1 LIRSIAFSIG
11 LRYFLSGGRNN
22 RLVSF
27 ISLLA
32 LGGLALGV
40 GLLILVLSVMNGFD
54 KEMRDHVLSIVPHVE
69 ITHPNYQG
77 DWQAQ
82 AELLATVPDV
92 TEVSVFSQV
101 EGLVF
106 YADKTR
112 PVQLLGLDNSMAPG
126 GLMKLLQAGGNSI
139 PSEGE
144 LLLPHAI
151 ANNLDLDVGQMINVI
166 LPSNDNRLAKAVPL
180 KLVGLFE
187 TQTELDQILGIV
199 SLEQA
204 ASLSGNGSA
213 IAGFRVQVT
222 DLFDARLMGYRLLN
236 QLPIGFQV
244 KDWMKTYGNLYQAIQ
259 LSRNMVGLLVFLIIG
274 VAAFNVISM
283 LMMAVINKRK
293 DIAILQT
300 LGLSRKHIF
309 QLFIVQGGLIAVV
322 GIAGGLIIGIGS
334 CYLIEDIVS
343 LLQSLLGIEFLDTSI
358 YPINYLPV
366 DLRGSDIVSISLS
379 AFVLTL
385 LAALFPA
392 LKASKTVPAETLRY
406 EA

>member
-32 LGGLALGV
+32 LGGLSLGV

-54 KEMRDHVLSIVPHVE
+54 REMRDHVLSIVPHIE
-69 ITHPNYQG
+69 ITQPNYQG

-82 AELLATVPDV
+82 AALLATVPNV
-92 TEVSVFSQV
+92 TEVNVFNQV
-101 EGLVF
+101 EGLIF
-106 YADKTR
+106 SADKTR
-112 PVQLLGLDNSMAPG
+112 PVQLLGLDSALPPS
-126 GLMKLLQAGGNSI
+126 GLMRLLHADGHSVPNDR
-139 PSEGE
+139 E
-144 LLLPHAI
+144 LLLPTAI
-151 ANNLDLDVGQMINVI
+151 AVKLDLVVGQMVNVV
-166 LPSNDNRLAKAVPL
+166 LPSNENRLAKAVPL
-180 KLVGLFE
+180 KLVGLFD
-187 TQTELDQILGIV
+187 TQTELDQMLGIV

-204 ASLSGNGSA
+204 ARLSGSGAA
-213 IAGFRVQVT
+213 IRGFRVQIT

-236 QLPIGFQV
+236 QLPKGFQS

-283 LMMAVINKRK
+283 LMMAVLNKRK

-309 QLFIVQGGLIAVV
+309 QLFIVQGGLIAIV
-322 GIAGGLIIGIGS
+322 GILGGLIIGIGS
-334 CYLIEDIVS
+334 CYLIEDIAS
-343 LLQSLLGIEFLDTSI
+343 MLQSLMGIEFLDTSI

-366 DLRGSDIVSISLS
+366 DLRGSDILSVSLS

>member
-32 LGGLALGV
+32 LGGLSLGV

-54 KEMRDHVLSIVPHVE
+54 REMRDHVLSIVPHIE
-69 ITHPNYQG
+69 ITQPNYQG

-82 AELLATVPDV
+82 AALLATVPNV
-92 TEVSVFSQV
+92 TEVSVFNQV
-101 EGLVF
+101 EGLIF
-106 YADKTR
+106 SADKTR
-112 PVQLLGLDNSMAPG
+112 PVRLLGLDSALAPS
-126 GLMKLLQAGGNSI
+126 GLMRLLHADGHSVPNDR
-139 PSEGE
+139 E
-144 LLLPHAI
+144 LLLPSAI
-151 ANNLDLDVGQMINVI
+151 AVKLDLVVGQMVNVV
-166 LPSNDNRLAKAVPL
+166 LPSNENRLAKAVPL
-180 KLVGLFE
+180 KLVGLFD
-187 TQTELDQILGIV
+187 TQTELDQMLGIV

-204 ASLSGNGSA
+204 ARLSGSGAA
-213 IAGFRVQVT
+213 IRGFRVQIT

-236 QLPIGFQV
+236 QLPKGFQS

-283 LMMAVINKRK
+283 LMMAVLNKRK

-309 QLFIVQGGLIAVV
+309 QLFIVQGGLIAIV
-322 GIAGGLIIGIGS
+322 GILGGLIIGIGS
-334 CYLIEDIVS
+334 CYLIEDIAS
-343 LLQSLLGIEFLDTSI
+343 MLQSLMGIEFLDTSI

-366 DLRGSDIVSISLS
+366 DLRGSDILSVSLS

>member
-1 LIRSIAFSIG
+1 MIRTIAFSIG

-32 LGGLALGV
+32 LGGLSLGV

-54 KEMRDHVLSIVPHVE
+54 KEMRDHVLSIVPHIE
-69 ITHPNYQG
+69 ITHSNYQG
-77 DWQAQ
+77 DWEAQ
-82 AELLATVPDV
+82 AKLLSTVPQV
-92 TEVSVFSQV
+92 TEVSIFNQV

-106 YADKTR
+106 SAGKTR
-112 PVQLLGLDNSMAPG
+112 PIQLLGLDNRMAPR
-126 GLMKLLQAGGNSI
+126 GLMALLLAGGHSLPNDR
-139 PSEGE
+139 E
-144 LLLPHAI
+144 LLLPQAI
-151 ANNLDLDVGQMINVI
+151 ANNLDLNVGQMVNVI

-187 TQTELDQILGIV
+187 TQTELDQMLGIV

-204 ASLSGNGSA
+204 ASLSDNGSA

-222 DLFDARLMGYRLLN
+222 DLFDARIMGYRLLS
-236 QLPIGFQV
+236 QLPNGFQA

-309 QLFIVQGGLIAVV
+309 QLFIVQGGLIAIV
-322 GIAGGLIIGIGS
+322 GITGGLLIGVGG

-343 LLQSLLGIEFLDTSI
+343 MLQALLGIEFLDTSI

-366 DLRGSDIVSISLS
+366 DLRGSDILSVSLC

-385 LAALFPA
+385 LASLFPA
-392 LKASKTVPAETLRY
+392 LKASKTVPAVTLRY

>member
-1 LIRSIAFSIG
+1 MIRSIAFSIG

-22 RLVSF
+22 RFVSL

-32 LGGLALGV
+32 LGGLSLGV

-69 ITHPNYQG
+69 ITHSNYQG
-77 DWQAQ
+77 DWQIQ
-82 AELLATVPDV
+82 AKLLATVPQV
-92 TEVSVFSQV
+92 TEVSVFNQV
-101 EGLVF
+101 EGLIF
-106 YADKTR
+106 SADKTR
-112 PVQLLGLDNSMAPG
+112 PIQLLGLDRNLAPS
-126 GLMKLLQAGGNSI
+126 GLTRLLHAGVQSVPNH
-139 PSEGE
+139 GE
-144 LLLPHAI
+144 LLLPSAI
-151 ANNLDLDVGQMINVI
+151 ASNLDLDVGQMVNVI
-166 LPSNDNRLAKAVPL
+166 LPSNVNRLAKAVPL

-187 TQTELDQILGIV
+187 TQTEMDQMMGIV

-204 ASLSGNGSA
+204 ASLSGNGSV

-222 DLFDARLMGYRLLN
+222 DLFDARLMGYRLLS
-236 QLPIGFQV
+236 QLPNGFQA

-309 QLFIVQGGLIAVV
+309 QLFIVQGGLIAIV
-322 GIAGGLIIGIGS
+322 GIAGGLIIGVGS
-334 CYLIEDIVS
+334 CYLIEDIVYM
-343 LLQSLLGIEFLDTSI
+343 LQALLGIEFLDTSI

-366 DLRGSDIVSISLS
+366 DLRGSDILSISLS

-392 LKASKTVPAETLRY
+392 LRASKTLPAATLRY

>member
-1 LIRSIAFSIG
+1 MIRSIAFSIG

-22 RLVSF
+22 RFVSL

-32 LGGLALGV
+32 LGGLSLGV

-69 ITHPNYQG
+69 ITHSNYQG
-77 DWQAQ
+77 DWQIQ
-82 AELLATVPDV
+82 AKLLATVPQV
-92 TEVSVFSQV
+92 TEVSVFNQV
-101 EGLVF
+101 EGLIF
-106 YADKTR
+106 SADKTR
-112 PVQLLGLDNSMAPG
+112 PIQLLGLDRNLAPS
-126 GLMKLLQAGGNSI
+126 GLTRLLHAGVQSVPNH
-139 PSEGE
+139 GE
-144 LLLPHAI
+144 LLLPSAI
-151 ANNLDLDVGQMINVI
+151 ASNLDLDVGQMVNVI
-166 LPSNDNRLAKAVPL
+166 LPSNVNRLAKAVPL

-187 TQTELDQILGIV
+187 TQTEMDQMMGIV

-204 ASLSGNGSA
+204 ASLSGNGSV

-222 DLFDARLMGYRLLN
+222 DLFDARLMGYRLLS
-236 QLPIGFQV
+236 QLPNGFQA

-259 LSRNMVGLLVFLIIG
+259 LSRNMVGLLVFLIIV

-309 QLFIVQGGLIAVV
+309 QLFIVQGGLIAIV
-322 GIAGGLIIGIGS
+322 GIAGGLIIGVGS
-334 CYLIEDIVS
+334 CYLIEDIVYM
-343 LLQSLLGIEFLDTSI
+343 LQALLGIEFLDTSI

-366 DLRGSDIVSISLS
+366 DLRGSDILSISLS

-392 LKASKTVPAETLRY
+392 LRASKTVPAATLRY

>member
-1 LIRSIAFSIG
+1 MIKSIAFSIG
-11 LRYFLSGGRNN
+11 LRYFLSGGRKN

-32 LGGLALGV
+32 LGGLSLGV

-54 KEMRDHVLSIVPHVE
+54 KEMRDHILSIVPHIE
-69 ITHPNYQG
+69 ITQSNYQG

-82 AELLATVPDV
+82 ASLLATVPQV
-92 TEVSVFSQV
+92 AEVSVFNQV
-101 EGLVF
+101 EGLIF
-106 YADKTR
+106 FADKTR
-112 PVQLLGLDNSMAPG
+112 PVQLLGLDSTLAPR
-126 GLMKLLQAGGNSI
+126 GLMKLLHAAGQRI
-139 PSEGE
+139 PGDGE
-144 LLLPHAI
+144 LLLPNAI
-151 ANNLDLDVGQMINVI
+151 AKNLNLTVGQMVNII
-166 LPSNDNRLAKAVPL
+166 LPSNKNRLAKAVPL
-180 KLVGLFE
+180 KLVGLLD
-187 TQTELDQILGIV
+187 TQTELDQLLGIV

-204 ASLSGNGSA
+204 ANLSESGA
-213 IAGFRVQVT
+213 PIDGFRVQVT
-222 DLFDARLMGYRLLN
+222 DLFDSRIVGYRLLS
-236 QLPIGFQV
+236 QLPNGFQA
-244 KDWMKTYGNLYQAIQ
+244 KDWMLTYGNLYQAIQ

-309 QLFIVQGGLIAVV
+309 QLFLVQGGLIAIV
-322 GIAGGLIIGIGS
+322 GIAAGLLIGIVS

-343 LLQSLLGIEFLDTSI
+343 MLQGLMGVEFLDTSI

-366 DLRGSDIVSISLS
+366 DLRVGDILSVSLS
-379 AFVLTL
+379 AFILTL
-385 LAALFPA
+385 IAALFPA

>member
-22 RLVSF
+22 RFVSL

-32 LGGLALGV
+32 LGGLSLGV

-69 ITHPNYQG
+69 ITHSNYQG
-77 DWQAQ
+77 DWQVQ
-82 AELLATVPDV
+82 AKLLATVPQV
-92 TEVSVFSQV
+92 TEVSVFNQV
-101 EGLVF
+101 EGLIF
-106 YADKTR
+106 SADKTR
-112 PVQLLGLDNSMAPG
+112 PIQLLGLDRNLAPS
-126 GLMKLLQAGGNSI
+126 GLTRLLHAGVQSVPNH
-139 PSEGE
+139 GE
-144 LLLPHAI
+144 LLLPSAI
-151 ANNLDLDVGQMINVI
+151 ASNLDLDVGQMVNVI
-166 LPSNDNRLAKAVPL
+166 LPSNVNRLAKAVPL

-187 TQTELDQILGIV
+187 TQTELDQMMGIV

-204 ASLSGNGSA
+204 ASLSGNGSV

-222 DLFDARLMGYRLLN
+222 DLFDARLMGYRLLS
-236 QLPIGFQV
+236 QLPNGFQA

-309 QLFIVQGGLIAVV
+309 QLFIVQGGLIAIV
-322 GIAGGLIIGIGS
+322 GIAGGLIIGVGS

-343 LLQSLLGIEFLDTSI
+343 MLQALLGIEFLDTSI

-366 DLRGSDIVSISLS
+366 DLRGSDILSISLS

-392 LKASKTVPAETLRY
+392 LKASKTVPAQTLRY

>member
-1 LIRSIAFSIG
+1 LIRSIALSIG

-32 LGGLALGV
+32 LGGLSLGV

-54 KEMRDHVLSIVPHVE
+54 REMRDHVLSIVPHIE
-69 ITHPNYQG
+69 ITQPNYQG

-82 AELLATVPDV
+82 AALLATVPNV
-92 TEVSVFSQV
+92 TEVSVFNQV
-101 EGLVF
+101 EGLIF
-106 YADKTR
+106 SADKTR
-112 PVQLLGLDNSMAPG
+112 PVQLLGLDSVLAPS
-126 GLMKLLQAGGNSI
+126 GLMRLLHADGHSVPI
-139 PSEGE
+139 DRE
-144 LLLPHAI
+144 LLLPSAI
-151 ANNLDLDVGQMINVI
+151 AVKLDLVVGQMVNVV
-166 LPSNDNRLAKAVPL
+166 LPSNENRLAKAVPL
-180 KLVGLFE
+180 KLVGLFD
-187 TQTELDQILGIV
+187 TQTELDQMLGIV

-204 ASLSGNGSA
+204 ARLSGSGAA
-213 IAGFRVQVT
+213 IRGFRVQIT

-236 QLPIGFQV
+236 QLPKGFQS

-283 LMMAVINKRK
+283 LMMAVLNKRK

-300 LGLSRKHIF
+300 LGLSRTHIF
-309 QLFIVQGGLIAVV
+309 QLFIVQGGLIAIV
-322 GIAGGLIIGIGS
+322 GILGGLIIGIGS
-334 CYLIEDIVS
+334 CYLIEDIAS
-343 LLQSLLGIEFLDTSI
+343 MLQSLMGIEFLDTSI

-366 DLRGSDIVSISLS
+366 DLRGSDILSVSLS

>member
-1 LIRSIAFSIG
+1 MIRSIAFSIG

-32 LGGLALGV
+32 LGGLSLGV

-54 KEMRDHVLSIVPHVE
+54 REMRDHVLSIVPHIE
-69 ITHPNYQG
+69 ITQPNYQG

-82 AELLATVPDV
+82 AALLATVPNV
-92 TEVSVFSQV
+92 TEVSVFNQV
-101 EGLVF
+101 EGLIF
-106 YADKTR
+106 SADKTR
-112 PVQLLGLDNSMAPG
+112 PIQLLGLDSNLAPS
-126 GLMKLLQAGGNSI
+126 GLMGLLHAGGHSVPNR
-139 PSEGE
+139 GE
-144 LLLPHAI
+144 LLLPSAI
-151 ANNLDLDVGQMINVI
+151 AIKLDLTVGQMVNVI
-166 LPSNDNRLAKAVPL
+166 FPSNENRLAKAVPL
-180 KLVGLFE
+180 KLAGLFD
-187 TQTELDQILGIV
+187 THTELDQMLGIV

-204 ASLSGNGSA
+204 ARLSGSGAA
-213 IAGFRVQVT
+213 IRGFRVQIT
-222 DLFDARLMGYRLLN
+222 DLFDARFMGYRLLN
-236 QLPIGFQV
+236 QLPKGFQS

-309 QLFIVQGGLIAVV
+309 QLFIVQGGLIAIV
-322 GIAGGLIIGIGS
+322 GILGGLVIGIGS
-334 CYLIEDIVS
+334 CYLIEDIVAV
-343 LLQSLLGIEFLDTSI
+343 LQGLMGIEFLDTSI

-366 DLRGSDIVSISLS
+366 DLRGSDVLSISLS

-392 LKASKTVPAETLRY
+392 LKASKTVPAATLRY

>member
-1 LIRSIAFSIG
+1 MIRSIAFSIG

-32 LGGLALGV
+32 LGGLSLGV

-54 KEMRDHVLSIVPHVE
+54 REMRDHVLSIVPHIE
-69 ITHPNYQG
+69 ITQPNYQG

-82 AELLATVPDV
+82 AALLATVPNV

-101 EGLVF
+101 EGLIF
-106 YADKTR
+106 SADKTR
-112 PVQLLGLDNSMAPG
+112 PVRLLGLDSALAPS
-126 GLMKLLQAGGNSI
+126 GLMRLLHADGHSVPNDR
-139 PSEGE
+139 E
-144 LLLPHAI
+144 LLLPSAI
-151 ANNLDLDVGQMINVI
+151 AVKLDLVVGQMVNVV
-166 LPSNDNRLAKAVPL
+166 LPSNENRLAKAVPL
-180 KLVGLFE
+180 KLVGLFD
-187 TQTELDQILGIV
+187 TQTELDQMLGIV
-199 SLEQA
+199 ALEQA
-204 ASLSGNGSA
+204 ARLSGSGAA
-213 IAGFRVQVT
+213 IRGFRVQIT

-236 QLPIGFQV
+236 QLPKGFQS

-283 LMMAVINKRK
+283 LMMAVLNKRK

-309 QLFIVQGGLIAVV
+309 QLFIVQGGLIAIV
-322 GIAGGLIIGIGS
+322 GILGGLIIGIGS

-343 LLQSLLGIEFLDTSI
+343 MLQSFMGIEFLDTSI

-366 DLRGSDIVSISLS
+366 DLRGSDILSVSLS

>member
-92 TEVSVFSQV
+92 TEVSVLSQV

-343 LLQSLLGIEFLDTSI
+343 LLQTLLGIEFLDTSI

>member
-1 LIRSIAFSIG
+1 MIRSIAFSIG

-32 LGGLALGV
+32 LGGLSLGV

-54 KEMRDHVLSIVPHVE
+54 REMRDHVLSIVPHIE
-69 ITHPNYQG
+69 ITQPNYQG

-82 AELLATVPDV
+82 AALLATVPNV
-92 TEVSVFSQV
+92 TEVSVFSQA
-101 EGLVF
+101 EGLIF
-106 YADKTR
+106 SADKTR
-112 PVQLLGLDNSMAPG
+112 PVRLLGLDSALAPS
-126 GLMKLLQAGGNSI
+126 GLMRLLHADGHSVPNDR
-139 PSEGE
+139 E
-144 LLLPHAI
+144 LLLPSAI
-151 ANNLDLDVGQMINVI
+151 AVKLDLVVGQMVNVV
-166 LPSNDNRLAKAVPL
+166 LPSNKNRLAKAVPL
-180 KLVGLFE
+180 KLVGLFD
-187 TQTELDQILGIV
+187 TQTELDQMLGIV

-204 ASLSGNGSA
+204 ARLSGSGAA
-213 IAGFRVQVT
+213 IRGFRVQIT

-236 QLPIGFQV
+236 QLPKGFQS

-283 LMMAVINKRK
+283 LMMAVLNKRK

-309 QLFIVQGGLIAVV
+309 QLFIVQGGLIAIV
-322 GIAGGLIIGIGS
+322 GILGGLIIGIGS
-334 CYLIEDIVS
+334 CYLIEDIAS
-343 LLQSLLGIEFLDTSI
+343 MLQSLMGIEFLDTSI

-366 DLRGSDIVSISLS
+366 DLRGSDILSVSLS

>member
-1 LIRSIAFSIG
+1 MIRSIAFSIG

-22 RLVSF
+22 RFVSL

-32 LGGLALGV
+32 LGGLSLGV

-69 ITHPNYQG
+69 ITHSNYQG
-77 DWQAQ
+77 DWQVQ
-82 AELLATVPDV
+82 AKLLATVPQV
-92 TEVSVFSQV
+92 TEVSVFNQV
-101 EGLVF
+101 EGLIF
-106 YADKTR
+106 SADKTR
-112 PVQLLGLDNSMAPG
+112 PIQLLGLDRNLAPS
-126 GLMKLLQAGGNSI
+126 GLTRLLHAGVQSVPNH
-139 PSEGE
+139 GE
-144 LLLPHAI
+144 LLLPSAI
-151 ANNLDLDVGQMINVI
+151 ASNLDLDVGQMVNVI
-166 LPSNDNRLAKAVPL
+166 LPSNVNRLAKAVPL

-187 TQTELDQILGIV
+187 TQTELDQMMGIV

-204 ASLSGNGSA
+204 ASLSGNGSV
-213 IAGFRVQVT
+213 IAGFRVKVT
-222 DLFDARLMGYRLLN
+222 DLFDARLMGYRLLS
-236 QLPIGFQV
+236 QLPNGFQA

-309 QLFIVQGGLIAVV
+309 QLFIVQGGLIAIV
-322 GIAGGLIIGIGS
+322 GIAGGLIIGVGS
-334 CYLIEDIVS
+334 CYLIEDIVYM
-343 LLQSLLGIEFLDTSI
+343 LQALLGIEFLDTSI

-366 DLRGSDIVSISLS
+366 DLRGSDILSISLY

-392 LKASKTVPAETLRY
+392 LRASKTVPAATLRY

>member
-1 LIRSIAFSIG
+1 MIRSIAFSIG

-32 LGGLALGV
+32 LGGLSLGV

-54 KEMRDHVLSIVPHVE
+54 KEMRDHVLSIVPHIE
-69 ITHPNYQG
+69 ITQPNYSG
-77 DWQAQ
+77 DWRSQAG
-82 AELLATVPDV
+82 LLSTIPQVA
-92 TEVSVFSQV
+92 EVSVFNQV

-106 YADKTR
+106 SADKTR
-112 PVQLLGLDNSMAPG
+112 PVQLLGLDATLAPV
-126 GLMKLLQAGGNSI
+126 GLMRLLQANNQNLPGR
-139 PSEGE
+139 GE
-144 LLLPHAI
+144 LLLPKAI
-151 ANNLDLDVGQMINVI
+151 AKTLGLSIGDQVNIV
-166 LPSNDNRLAKAVPL
+166 LPTNKSRLAKAAPL
-180 KLVGLFE
+180 TLVGLFE
-187 TQTELDQILGIV
+187 TKTELDQMLGIV
-199 SLEQA
+199 SLDQGA
-204 ASLSGNGSA
+204 ILSGSEVE
-213 IAGFRVQVT
+213 IDGFRIQVT
-222 DLFDARLMGYRLLN
+222 DLFDARFTAYRLLS
-236 QLPIGFQV
+236 QLPNGFQS

-259 LSRNMVGLLVFLIIG
+259 LSRNMVGLLVFMIIG

-309 QLFIVQGGLIAVV
+309 QLFIIQGGLIAIV
-322 GIAGGLIIGIGS
+322 GITGGLIIGIGS
-334 CYLIEDIVS
+334 CYLVEDIVS
-343 LLQSLLGIEFLDTSI
+343 ILQTLLGIEFLDTSI

-366 DLRGSDIVSISLS
+366 DLRGGDILSICLS

-392 LKASKTVPAETLRY
+392 LKASKTVPAVTLRH

>member
-32 LGGLALGV
+32 LGGLSLGV

-69 ITHPNYQG
+69 ITHSNYQG

-82 AELLATVPDV
+82 AELLATVPQV
-92 TEVSVFSQV
+92 TEVSVFNQV

-106 YADKTR
+106 FADKIR
-112 PVQLLGLDNSMAPG
+112 PVQLLGLDSSMAPS
-126 GLMKLLQAGGNSI
+126 GLMKLLQADGYSI
-139 PSEGE
+139 PSERE

-151 ANNLDLDVGQMINVI
+151 ASNLDLDVGQMVNVI

-187 TQTELDQILGIV
+187 TQTELDQMLGIV

-204 ASLSGNGSA
+204 ASLSDNGSA

-222 DLFDARLMGYRLLN
+222 DLFDARIMGYRLLS
-236 QLPIGFQV
+236 QLPNGFQA

-309 QLFIVQGGLIAVV
+309 QLFIVQGGLIAIV
-322 GIAGGLIIGIGS
+322 GITGGLLIGVGG

-343 LLQSLLGIEFLDTSI
+343 MLQALLGIEFLDTSI

-366 DLRGSDIVSISLS
+366 DLRGSDILSVSLC

-385 LAALFPA
+385 LASLFPA
-392 LKASKTVPAETLRY
+392 LKASKTVPAQTLRY

>member
-32 LGGLALGV
+32 LGGLSLGV

-54 KEMRDHVLSIVPHVE
+54 REMRDHVLSIVPHIE
-69 ITHPNYQG
+69 ITQPNYQG

-82 AELLATVPDV
+82 AALLATVPNV

-101 EGLVF
+101 EGLIF
-106 YADKTR
+106 SADKTR
-112 PVQLLGLDNSMAPG
+112 PVRLLGLDSALAPS
-126 GLMKLLQAGGNSI
+126 GLMRLLHADGHSVPNDR
-139 PSEGE
+139 E
-144 LLLPHAI
+144 LLLPSAI
-151 ANNLDLDVGQMINVI
+151 AVKLDLVVGQMVNVV
-166 LPSNDNRLAKAVPL
+166 LPSNENRLAKAMPL
-180 KLVGLFE
+180 KLVGLFD
-187 TQTELDQILGIV
+187 TQTELDQMLGIV

-204 ASLSGNGSA
+204 ARLSGSGAA
-213 IAGFRVQVT
+213 IRGFRVQIT

-236 QLPIGFQV
+236 QLPKGFQS

-283 LMMAVINKRK
+283 LMMAVLNKRK

-309 QLFIVQGGLIAVV
+309 QLFIVQGGLIAIV
-322 GIAGGLIIGIGS
+322 GILGGLIIGIGS
-334 CYLIEDIVS
+334 CYLIEDIAS
-343 LLQSLLGIEFLDTSI
+343 MLQSLMGIEFLDTSI

-366 DLRGSDIVSISLS
+366 DLRGSDILSVSLS

>member
-22 RLVSF
+22 RFVSL

-32 LGGLALGV
+32 LGGLSLGV

-69 ITHPNYQG
+69 ITHSNYQG
-77 DWQAQ
+77 DWQIQ
-82 AELLATVPDV
+82 AKLLATVPQV
-92 TEVSVFSQV
+92 TEVSVFNQV
-101 EGLVF
+101 EGLIF
-106 YADKTR
+106 SADKTR
-112 PVQLLGLDNSMAPG
+112 PIQLLGLDRNLAPS
-126 GLMKLLQAGGNSI
+126 GLTRLLHAGVQSVPNH
-139 PSEGE
+139 GE
-144 LLLPHAI
+144 LLLPSAI
-151 ANNLDLDVGQMINVI
+151 ASNLDLDVGQMVNVI
-166 LPSNDNRLAKAVPL
+166 LPSNVNRLAKAVPL

-187 TQTELDQILGIV
+187 TQTELDQMMGIV

-204 ASLSGNGSA
+204 ASLSGNGSV

-222 DLFDARLMGYRLLN
+222 DLFDARLMGYRLLS
-236 QLPIGFQV
+236 QLPNGFQA

-309 QLFIVQGGLIAVV
+309 QLFIVQGGLIAIV
-322 GIAGGLIIGIGS
+322 GIAGGLIIGVGS
-334 CYLIEDIVS
+334 CYLIEDIVYM
-343 LLQSLLGIEFLDTSI
+343 LQALLGIEFLDTSI

-366 DLRGSDIVSISLS
+366 DLRGSDILSISLS

-392 LKASKTVPAETLRY
+392 LRASKTVPAATLRY

>member
-32 LGGLALGV
+32 LGGLSLGV

-54 KEMRDHVLSIVPHVE
+54 REMRDHVLSIVPHIE
-69 ITHPNYQG
+69 ITQPNYQG

-82 AELLATVPDV
+82 AALLATVPNV

-101 EGLVF
+101 EGLIF
-106 YADKTR
+106 SADKTR
-112 PVQLLGLDNSMAPG
+112 PVRLLGLDSALAPS
-126 GLMKLLQAGGNSI
+126 GLMRLLHADGHSVPNDR
-139 PSEGE
+139 E
-144 LLLPHAI
+144 LLLPSAI
-151 ANNLDLDVGQMINVI
+151 AVKLDLVVGQMVNVV
-166 LPSNDNRLAKAVPL
+166 LPSNENRLAKAVPL
-180 KLVGLFE
+180 KLVGLFD
-187 TQTELDQILGIV
+187 TQTELDQMLGIV

-204 ASLSGNGSA
+204 ARLSGSGAA
-213 IAGFRVQVT
+213 IRGFRVQIT

-236 QLPIGFQV
+236 QLPKGFQS

-283 LMMAVINKRK
+283 LMMAVLNKRK

-309 QLFIVQGGLIAVV
+309 QLFIVQGGLIAIV
-322 GIAGGLIIGIGS
+322 GILGGLIIGIGS
-334 CYLIEDIVS
+334 CYLIEDIAS
-343 LLQSLLGIEFLDTSI
+343 MLQSLMGIEFLDTSI

-366 DLRGSDIVSISLS
+366 DLRGSDILSVSLS

>member
-32 LGGLALGV
+32 LGGLSLGV

-54 KEMRDHVLSIVPHVE
+54 KEMRDHVLSIVPHIE
-69 ITHPNYQG
+69 ITHSNYQG

-82 AELLATVPDV
+82 AKLLATVPQV
-92 TEVSVFSQV
+92 TEVSVFNQV

-106 YADKTR
+106 SADKTR
-112 PVQLLGLDNSMAPG
+112 PVQLLGLDSSMAPS
-126 GLMKLLQAGGNSI
+126 GLMKLLQADGYSI
-139 PSEGE
+139 PSERE

-151 ANNLDLDVGQMINVI
+151 ASNLDLDVGQMVNVI

-187 TQTELDQILGIV
+187 TQTELDQMLGIV
-199 SLEQA
+199 ALEQA
-204 ASLSGNGSA
+204 ARLSGKGSA
-213 IAGFRVQVT
+213 VAGFRVQVT
-222 DLFDARLMGYRLLN
+222 DLFDAPLMGYRLLS
-236 QLPIGFQV
+236 QLPNGFQAR
-244 KDWMKTYGNLYQAIQ
+244 DWTKTYGNLYQAIQ

-309 QLFIVQGGLIAVV
+309 QLFIVQGGLIAIV
-322 GIAGGLIIGIGS
+322 GIAGGLIIGVGS

-343 LLQSLLGIEFLDTSI
+343 MLQALLGIEFLDTSI

-366 DLRGSDIVSISLS
+366 DLRGSDILSISLS

-392 LKASKTVPAETLRY
+392 LKASKTVPAQTLRY

>member
-1 LIRSIAFSIG
+1 MIRSVAFSIG

-32 LGGLALGV
+32 LGGLSLGV

-54 KEMRDHVLSIVPHVE
+54 KEMRDHVLSIVPHIE
-69 ITHPNYQG
+69 ITHTNYQD

-82 AELLATVPDV
+82 AKLLATVPQV
-92 TEVSVFSQV
+92 SEVSVFNQV
-101 EGLVF
+101 EGLIF
-106 YADKTR
+106 FADKTR
-112 PVQLLGLDNSMAPG
+112 PIQLLGLDSTLAPS
-126 GLMKLLQAGGNSI
+126 GLMKLLHAGGHSV
-139 PSEGE
+139 PSDRE

-151 ANNLDLDVGQMINVI
+151 ASNLDLTVGQMVNVI

-180 KLVGLFE
+180 KLVGLFD
-187 TQTELDQILGIV
+187 TQTELDQMLGIV

-204 ASLSGNGSA
+204 ANLSGSKAA

-222 DLFDARLMGYRLLN
+222 DLFDARMVGYRLLS
-236 QLPIGFQV
+236 QLPNGFQS

-309 QLFIVQGGLIAVV
+309 QLFIVQGSLIAIV
-322 GIAGGLIIGIGS
+322 GIAGGLIVGIGS

-343 LLQSLLGIEFLDTSI
+343 MLQSLIGVEFLDTSI

-366 DLRGSDIVSISLS
+366 DLRSSDILSVSLS

>member
-1 LIRSIAFSIG
+1 MIRSIAFSIG

-92 TEVSVFSQV
+92 TEVSVLSQV

-343 LLQSLLGIEFLDTSI
+343 LLQTLLGIEFLDTSI

>member
-1 LIRSIAFSIG
+1 MIKSIAFSIG
-11 LRYFLSGGRNN
+11 LRYFLSGGRKN

-32 LGGLALGV
+32 LGGLSLGV

-54 KEMRDHVLSIVPHVE
+54 KEMRDHILSIVPHIE
-69 ITHPNYQG
+69 ITQSNYQG

-82 AELLATVPDV
+82 ASLLATVPQV
-92 TEVSVFSQV
+92 AEVSVFNQV
-101 EGLVF
+101 EGLIF
-106 YADKTR
+106 FADKTR
-112 PVQLLGLDNSMAPG
+112 PVQLLGLDSTLAPR
-126 GLMKLLQAGGNSI
+126 GLMKLLHAAGQRTPGD
-139 PSEGE
+139 GE
-144 LLLPHAI
+144 LLLPNAI
-151 ANNLDLDVGQMINVI
+151 AKNLNLTVGQMVNII
-166 LPSNDNRLAKAVPL
+166 LPSNKNRLAKAVPL
-180 KLVGLFE
+180 KLVGLLD
-187 TQTELDQILGIV
+187 TQTELDQLLGIV

-204 ASLSGNGSA
+204 ANLSESGA
-213 IAGFRVQVT
+213 PIDGFRVQVT
-222 DLFDARLMGYRLLN
+222 DLFDSRIVGYRLLS
-236 QLPIGFQV
+236 QLPNGFQA
-244 KDWMKTYGNLYQAIQ
+244 KDWMLTYGNLYQAIQ

-309 QLFIVQGGLIAVV
+309 QLFLVQGGLIAIV
-322 GIAGGLIIGIGS
+322 GIATGLLIGIGS

-343 LLQSLLGIEFLDTSI
+343 MLQGLMGVEFLDTSI

-366 DLRGSDIVSISLS
+366 DLRVGDILSVSLS
-379 AFVLTL
+379 AFILTL
-385 LAALFPA
+385 IAALFPA

>member
-1 LIRSIAFSIG
+1 MIRSIAFSIG

-32 LGGLALGV
+32 LGGLSLGV

-54 KEMRDHVLSIVPHVE
+54 REMRDHVLSIVPHIE
-69 ITHPNYQG
+69 ITQPNYQG

-82 AELLATVPDV
+82 AALLATVPNV
-92 TEVSVFSQV
+92 TEVNVFNQV
-101 EGLVF
+101 EGLIF
-106 YADKTR
+106 SADKTR
-112 PVQLLGLDNSMAPG
+112 PVQLLGLDSALPPS
-126 GLMKLLQAGGNSI
+126 GLMRLLHADGHSVPNDR
-139 PSEGE
+139 E
-144 LLLPHAI
+144 LLLPTAI
-151 ANNLDLDVGQMINVI
+151 AVKLDLVVGQMVNVV
-166 LPSNDNRLAKAVPL
+166 LPSNENRLAKAVPL
-180 KLVGLFE
+180 KLVGLFD
-187 TQTELDQILGIV
+187 TQTELDQMLGIV

-204 ASLSGNGSA
+204 ARLSGSGAA
-213 IAGFRVQVT
+213 IRGFRVQIT

-236 QLPIGFQV
+236 QLPKGFQS

-283 LMMAVINKRK
+283 LMMAVLNKRK

-309 QLFIVQGGLIAVV
+309 QLFIVQGGLIAIV
-322 GIAGGLIIGIGS
+322 GILGGLIIGIGS
-334 CYLIEDIVS
+334 CYLIEDIAS
-343 LLQSLLGIEFLDTSI
+343 MLQSLMGIEFLDTSI

-366 DLRGSDIVSISLS
+366 DLRGSDILSVSLS

-406 EA
+406 EV

>member
-92 TEVSVFSQV
+92 TEVSVLSQV

-343 LLQSLLGIEFLDTSI
+343 LLQTLLGIEFLDTSI

-385 LAALFPA
+385 LAALSPA

>member
-343 LLQSLLGIEFLDTSI
+343 LLQTLLGIEFLDTSI

>member
-1 LIRSIAFSIG
+1 MAPRG
-11 LRYFLSGGRNN
+11 LMAL
-22 RLVSF
+22 
-27 ISLLA
+27 LLA
-32 LGGLALGV
+32 GGHSL
-40 GLLILVLSVMNGFD
+40 
-54 KEMRDHVLSIVPHVE
+54 
-69 ITHPNYQG
+69 PN
-77 DWQAQ
+77 D
-82 AELLATVPDV
+82 
-92 TEVSVFSQV
+92 
-101 EGLVF
+101 
-106 YADKTR
+106 R
-112 PVQLLGLDNSMAPG
+112 
-126 GLMKLLQAGGNSI
+126 
-139 PSEGE
+139 E
-144 LLLPHAI
+144 LLLPQAI
-151 ANNLDLDVGQMINVI
+151 ANNLDLNVGQMVNVI

-187 TQTELDQILGIV
+187 TQTELDQMLGIV

-204 ASLSGNGSA
+204 ASLSDNGSA

-222 DLFDARLMGYRLLN
+222 DLFDARIMGYRLLS
-236 QLPIGFQV
+236 QLPNGFQA

-300 LGLSRKHIF
+300 LGLSRTHIF
-309 QLFIVQGGLIAVV
+309 QLFIVQGGLIASV
-322 GIAGGLIIGIGS
+322 GILGGLIIGVGS

-343 LLQSLLGIEFLDTSI
+343 MLQSFMGIEFLDTSI

-366 DLRGSDIVSISLS
+366 DLRGSDILSVSLS

-385 LAALFPA
+385 LASLFPA
-392 LKASKTVPAETLRY
+392 LKASKTVPAVTLRY

>member
-22 RLVSF
+22 RFVSL

-32 LGGLALGV
+32 LGGLSLGV

-69 ITHPNYQG
+69 ITHSNYQG
-77 DWQAQ
+77 DWQVQ
-82 AELLATVPDV
+82 AKLLATVPQV
-92 TEVSVFSQV
+92 TEVSVFNQV
-101 EGLVF
+101 EGLIF
-106 YADKTR
+106 SADKTR
-112 PVQLLGLDNSMAPG
+112 PIQLLGLDRNLAPS
-126 GLMKLLQAGGNSI
+126 GLTRLLHAGVQSVPNH
-139 PSEGE
+139 GE
-144 LLLPHAI
+144 LLLPSAI
-151 ANNLDLDVGQMINVI
+151 ASNLDLDVGQMVNVI
-166 LPSNDNRLAKAVPL
+166 LPSNVNRLAKAVPL

-187 TQTELDQILGIV
+187 TQTELDQMMGIV

-204 ASLSGNGSA
+204 ASLSGNGSV

-222 DLFDARLMGYRLLN
+222 DLFDARLMGYRLLS
-236 QLPIGFQV
+236 QLPNGFQA

-309 QLFIVQGGLIAVV
+309 QLFIVQGGLIAIV
-322 GIAGGLIIGIGS
+322 GIAGGLIIGVGS
-334 CYLIEDIVS
+334 CYLIEDIVYM
-343 LLQSLLGIEFLDTSI
+343 LQALLGIEFLDTSI

-366 DLRGSDIVSISLS
+366 DLRGSDILSISLS

-392 LKASKTVPAETLRY
+392 LRASKTVPAATLRY

>member
-1 LIRSIAFSIG
+1 MIRSIAFSIG

-22 RLVSF
+22 RFVSL

-32 LGGLALGV
+32 LGGLSLGV

-69 ITHPNYQG
+69 ITHSNYQG
-77 DWQAQ
+77 DWQVQ
-82 AELLATVPDV
+82 AKLLATVPQV
-92 TEVSVFSQV
+92 TEVSVFNQV
-101 EGLVF
+101 EGLIF
-106 YADKTR
+106 SADKTR
-112 PVQLLGLDNSMAPG
+112 PIQLLGLDRNLAPS
-126 GLMKLLQAGGNSI
+126 GLTRLLHAGVQSVPNH
-139 PSEGE
+139 GE
-144 LLLPHAI
+144 LLLPSAI
-151 ANNLDLDVGQMINVI
+151 ASNLDLDVGQMVNVI
-166 LPSNDNRLAKAVPL
+166 LPSNVNRLAKAVPL

-187 TQTELDQILGIV
+187 TQTELDQMMGIV

-204 ASLSGNGSA
+204 ASLSGNGSV
-213 IAGFRVQVT
+213 IAGFRVKVT
-222 DLFDARLMGYRLLN
+222 DLFDARLMGYRLLS
-236 QLPIGFQV
+236 QLPNGFQA

-309 QLFIVQGGLIAVV
+309 QLFIVQGGLIAIV
-322 GIAGGLIIGIGS
+322 GIAGGLIIGVGS
-334 CYLIEDIVS
+334 CYLIEDIVYM
-343 LLQSLLGIEFLDTSI
+343 LQALLGIEFLDTSI

-366 DLRGSDIVSISLS
+366 DLRGSDILSISLS

-392 LKASKTVPAETLRY
+392 LRASKTVPAATLRY

>member
-1 LIRSIAFSIG
+1 MIRSIAFSIG

-22 RLVSF
+22 RFVSL

-32 LGGLALGV
+32 LGGLSLGV

-69 ITHPNYQG
+69 ITHSNYQG
-77 DWQAQ
+77 DWQVQ
-82 AELLATVPDV
+82 AKLLATVPQV
-92 TEVSVFSQV
+92 TEVSVFNQV
-101 EGLVF
+101 EGLIF
-106 YADKTR
+106 SADKTR
-112 PVQLLGLDNSMAPG
+112 PIQLLGLDRNLAPS
-126 GLMKLLQAGGNSI
+126 GLTRLLHAGAQSVPNH
-139 PSEGE
+139 GE
-144 LLLPHAI
+144 LLLPSAI
-151 ANNLDLDVGQMINVI
+151 ASNLDLDVGQMVNVI
-166 LPSNDNRLAKAVPL
+166 LPSNVNRLAKAVPL

-187 TQTELDQILGIV
+187 TQTELDQMMGIV

-204 ASLSGNGSA
+204 ASLSGNGSV

-222 DLFDARLMGYRLLN
+222 DLFDARLMGYRLLS
-236 QLPIGFQV
+236 QLPNGFQA

-309 QLFIVQGGLIAVV
+309 QLFIVQGGLIAIV
-322 GIAGGLIIGIGS
+322 GIAGGLIIGVGS
-334 CYLIEDIVS
+334 CYLIEDIVYM
-343 LLQSLLGIEFLDTSI
+343 LQALLGIEFLDTSI

-366 DLRGSDIVSISLS
+366 DLRGSDILSISLS

-392 LKASKTVPAETLRY
+392 LRASKTVPAATLRY

>member
-1 LIRSIAFSIG
+1 MIRSIAFSIG
-11 LRYFLSGGRNN
+11 VRYFLSGGRNN

-32 LGGLALGV
+32 LGGLSLGV

-54 KEMRDHVLSIVPHVE
+54 KEMRDHVLSIVPHIE
-69 ITHPNYQG
+69 ITHSNYQG
-77 DWQAQ
+77 DWRAQ
-82 AELLATVPDV
+82 AELLATVRQV
-92 TEVSVFSQV
+92 AEVSVFNQV
-101 EGLVF
+101 EGLIF
-106 YADKTR
+106 SADKTG
-112 PVQLLGLDNSMAPG
+112 PVQLLGLDNSMAPR
-126 GLMKLLQAGGNSI
+126 GLMKLLLAGGHSI
-139 PSEGE
+139 PKDRE
-144 LLLPHAI
+144 LLLPQAI
-151 ANNLDLDVGQMINVI
+151 ANNLDLNVGQMVNII

-180 KLVGLFE
+180 KLVGLFD
-187 TQTELDQILGIV
+187 TQTELDQMLGIV

-204 ASLSGNGSA
+204 ANLSGNGSA

-222 DLFDARLMGYRLLN
+222 DLFDAPIMGYRLLS
-236 QLPIGFQV
+236 QLPIGFQA

-259 LSRNMVGLLVFLIIG
+259 LSRNMVGLLVFMIIG

-300 LGLSRKHIF
+300 LGLSRKQIF
-309 QLFIVQGGLIAVV
+309 QLFIVQGGLIAIV
-322 GIAGGLIIGIGS
+322 GITGGVIIGIGS

-343 LLQSLLGIEFLDTSI
+343 MLQVLMGIEFLDTSI

-366 DLRGSDIVSISLS
+366 DLKGSDILSISLS
-379 AFVLTL
+379 AFGLTL

-392 LKASKTVPAETLRY
+392 LKASKTVPAVTLRY

>member
-1 LIRSIAFSIG
+1 LFKSIAFSIG

-32 LGGLALGV
+32 LGGLSLGV
-40 GLLILVLSVMNGFD
+40 GLLILVISVMNGFD
-54 KEMRDHVLSIVPHVE
+54 KEMRDHVLSIVPHIE
-69 ITHPNYQG
+69 ITHSGYQG

-82 AELLATVPDV
+82 GELLATVPKV
-92 TEVSVFSQV
+92 TEVSVFNQV
-101 EGLVF
+101 EGLMF
-106 YADKTR
+106 SANKTR
-112 PVQLLGLDNSMAPG
+112 PVQLLGLDKSMAPQ
-126 GLMKLLQAGGNSI
+126 GLMRLLLADGHSI
-139 PSEGE
+139 PNDRE
-144 LLLPHAI
+144 LLLSKAI
-151 ANNLDLDVGQMINVI
+151 AKNLGLDVGQMVNII
-166 LPSNDNRLAKAVPL
+166 LPSNDNRLAKGVPL
-180 KLVGLFE
+180 KLVGLFD
-187 TQTELDQILGIV
+187 TQTELDQMLGIV
-199 SLEQA
+199 SLKQA
-204 ASLSGNGSA
+204 ANLSGNGSA
-213 IAGFRVQVT
+213 IVGFRVQVA
-222 DLFDARLMGYRLLN
+222 DLFDAPLMGYRLLS
-236 QLPIGFQV
+236 QLPNGFQA
-244 KDWMKTYGNLYQAIQ
+244 KDWMRTYGNLYQAIQ
-259 LSRNMVGLLVFLIIG
+259 LSRNMVGFLVFMIIG

-309 QLFIVQGGLIAVV
+309 QLFLVQGGLIAIV
-322 GIAGGLIIGIGS
+322 GISGGLIIGIGS

-343 LLQSLLGIEFLDTSI
+343 ILQVLMGIEFLDTSI

-366 DLRGSDIVSISLS
+366 DLRGSDILSISLS

-392 LKASKTVPAETLRY
+392 LKASKTVPAVTLRY

>member
-92 TEVSVFSQV
+92 TEVSVLSQV

>member
-1 LIRSIAFSIG
+1 MIKSIAFSIG
-11 LRYFLSGGRNN
+11 LRYFLSGGRKN

-32 LGGLALGV
+32 LGGLSLGV

-54 KEMRDHVLSIVPHVE
+54 KEMRDHILSIVPHIE
-69 ITHPNYQG
+69 ITQSNYQG

-82 AELLATVPDV
+82 ASLLATVPQV
-92 TEVSVFSQV
+92 AEVSVFNQV
-101 EGLVF
+101 EGLIF
-106 YADKTR
+106 FADKTR
-112 PVQLLGLDNSMAPG
+112 PVQLLGLDSTLAPR
-126 GLMKLLQAGGNSI
+126 GLMKLLHAAGQRI
-139 PSEGE
+139 PGDGE
-144 LLLPHAI
+144 LLLPNAI
-151 ANNLDLDVGQMINVI
+151 AKNLNLAVGQMVNII
-166 LPSNDNRLAKAVPL
+166 LPSNKNRLAKAVPL
-180 KLVGLFE
+180 KLVGLLD
-187 TQTELDQILGIV
+187 TQTELDQLLGIV

-204 ASLSGNGSA
+204 ANLSESGA
-213 IAGFRVQVT
+213 PIDGFRVQVT
-222 DLFDARLMGYRLLN
+222 DLFDSRIVGYRLLS
-236 QLPIGFQV
+236 QLPNGFQA
-244 KDWMKTYGNLYQAIQ
+244 KDWMLTYGNLYQAIQ

-309 QLFIVQGGLIAVV
+309 QLFLVQGGLIAIV
-322 GIAGGLIIGIGS
+322 GIATGLLIGIGS

-343 LLQSLLGIEFLDTSI
+343 ILQGLMGVEFLDTSI

-366 DLRGSDIVSISLS
+366 DLRVGDILSVSLS

>member
-1 LIRSIAFSIG
+1 MIRSIAFSIG

-32 LGGLALGV
+32 LGGLSLGV

-54 KEMRDHVLSIVPHVE
+54 KEMRDHVLSIVPHIE
-69 ITHPNYQG
+69 ITHSNYQG
-77 DWQAQ
+77 DWEAQ
-82 AELLATVPDV
+82 AKLLATVPQV
-92 TEVSVFSQV
+92 TEVSVFNQV

-106 YADKTR
+106 SADQTR
-112 PVQLLGLDNSMAPG
+112 PIQLLGLDNSMAPR
-126 GLMKLLQAGGNSI
+126 GLMALLLAGGHSLPNDR
-139 PSEGE
+139 E
-144 LLLPHAI
+144 LLLPQAI
-151 ANNLDLDVGQMINVI
+151 ANNLDLNVGQMVNVI

-187 TQTELDQILGIV
+187 TQTELDQMLGIV

-204 ASLSGNGSA
+204 ASLSDNGSA

-222 DLFDARLMGYRLLN
+222 DLFDARIMGYRLLS
-236 QLPIGFQV
+236 QLPNGFQA
-244 KDWMKTYGNLYQAIQ
+244 KDWIKTYGNLYQAIQ

-309 QLFIVQGGLIAVV
+309 QLFIVQGGLIAIV
-322 GIAGGLIIGIGS
+322 GITGGLIIGVGS

-343 LLQSLLGIEFLDTSI
+343 MLQALLGFEFLDTSI

-366 DLRGSDIVSISLS
+366 DLRGSDILSVSLS

-385 LAALFPA
+385 LASLFPA
-392 LKASKTVPAETLRY
+392 LKASKTVPAVTLRY

>member
-1 LIRSIAFSIG
+1 MIRSIAFSIG

-32 LGGLALGV
+32 LGGLSLGV

-54 KEMRDHVLSIVPHVE
+54 KEMRDHVLSIVPHIE
-69 ITHPNYQG
+69 ITHSNYQG
-77 DWQAQ
+77 DWEAQ
-82 AELLATVPDV
+82 AKLLATVPQV
-92 TEVSVFSQV
+92 TEVSIFNQV

-106 YADKTR
+106 SADKTR
-112 PVQLLGLDNSMAPG
+112 PIQLLGLDNSMAPR
-126 GLMKLLQAGGNSI
+126 GLMALLLAGGHSLPNDR
-139 PSEGE
+139 E
-144 LLLPHAI
+144 LLLPQTI
-151 ANNLDLDVGQMINVI
+151 ANNLDLNVGQMVNVI

-187 TQTELDQILGIV
+187 TQTELDQMLGIV

-204 ASLSGNGSA
+204 ASLSDNGSA

-222 DLFDARLMGYRLLN
+222 DLFDARIMGYRLLS
-236 QLPIGFQV
+236 QLPNGFQA

-309 QLFIVQGGLIAVV
+309 QLFIVQGGLIAIV
-322 GIAGGLIIGIGS
+322 GITGGLLIGVGS

-343 LLQSLLGIEFLDTSI
+343 MLQALLGIEFLDTSI

-366 DLRGSDIVSISLS
+366 DLRGSDVLSVSLS

-385 LAALFPA
+385 LASLFPA
-392 LKASKTVPAETLRY
+392 LKASKTVPAATLRY

>member
-1 LIRSIAFSIG
+1 MIRSIAFSIG

-22 RLVSF
+22 RFVSL

-32 LGGLALGV
+32 LGGLSLGV

-69 ITHPNYQG
+69 ITHSNYQG
-77 DWQAQ
+77 DWQVQ
-82 AELLATVPDV
+82 AKLLATVPQV
-92 TEVSVFSQV
+92 TEVSVFNQV

-106 YADKTR
+106 FADKTR
-112 PVQLLGLDNSMAPG
+112 PVQLLGLDSSMAPS
-126 GLMKLLQAGGNSI
+126 GLMNLLQAGGYSI
-139 PSEGE
+139 PSERE
-144 LLLPHAI
+144 LLLPRAI
-151 ANNLDLDVGQMINVI
+151 ASNLDLDVGQMVNVI
-166 LPSNDNRLAKAVPL
+166 LPSNVNRLAKAVPL

-187 TQTELDQILGIV
+187 TQTELDQMMGIV

-204 ASLSGNGSA
+204 ASLSGNGSV

-222 DLFDARLMGYRLLN
+222 DLFDARLMGYRLLS
-236 QLPIGFQV
+236 QLPNGFQA

-309 QLFIVQGGLIAVV
+309 QLFIVQGGLIAIV
-322 GIAGGLIIGIGS
+322 GIAGGLIIGVGS
-334 CYLIEDIVS
+334 CYLIEDIVYM
-343 LLQSLLGIEFLDTSI
+343 LQALLGIEFLDTSI

-366 DLRGSDIVSISLS
+366 DLRGSDILSISLS

-392 LKASKTVPAETLRY
+392 LRASKTVPAATLRY

>member
-1 LIRSIAFSIG
+1 MIRSIAFSIG

-32 LGGLALGV
+32 LGGLSLGV

-54 KEMRDHVLSIVPHVE
+54 REMRDHVLSIVPHIE
-69 ITHPNYQG
+69 ITQPNYQG

-82 AELLATVPDV
+82 AALLATVPNV

-101 EGLVF
+101 EGLIF
-106 YADKTR
+106 SADKTR
-112 PVQLLGLDNSMAPG
+112 PVRLLGLDSALAPS
-126 GLMKLLQAGGNSI
+126 GLMRLLHADGHSVPNDR
-139 PSEGE
+139 E
-144 LLLPHAI
+144 LLLPSAI
-151 ANNLDLDVGQMINVI
+151 AVKLDLVVGQMVNVV
-166 LPSNDNRLAKAVPL
+166 LPSNENRLAKAVPL
-180 KLVGLFE
+180 KLVGLFD
-187 TQTELDQILGIV
+187 TQTELDQMLGIV

-204 ASLSGNGSA
+204 ARLSGSGAA
-213 IAGFRVQVT
+213 IRGFRVQIT

-236 QLPIGFQV
+236 QLPKGFQS

-283 LMMAVINKRK
+283 LMMAVLNKRK

-309 QLFIVQGGLIAVV
+309 QLFIVQGGLIAIV
-322 GIAGGLIIGIGS
+322 GILGGLIIGIGS
-334 CYLIEDIVS
+334 CYLIEDIVAM
-343 LLQSLLGIEFLDTSI
+343 LQGLMGIEFLDTSI

-366 DLRGSDIVSISLS
+366 DLRGSDILSVSLS

-392 LKASKTVPAETLRY
+392 LKASKTVPAQTLRY

>member
-1 LIRSIAFSIG
+1 MIRSIAFSIG

-343 LLQSLLGIEFLDTSI
+343 LLQTLLGIEFLDTSI

>member
-1 LIRSIAFSIG
+1 
-11 LRYFLSGGRNN
+11 
-22 RLVSF
+22 
-27 ISLLA
+27 
-32 LGGLALGV
+32 
-40 GLLILVLSVMNGFD
+40 
-54 KEMRDHVLSIVPHVE
+54 
-69 ITHPNYQG
+69 
-77 DWQAQ
+77 
-82 AELLATVPDV
+82 
-92 TEVSVFSQV
+92 
-101 EGLVF
+101 
-106 YADKTR
+106 
-112 PVQLLGLDNSMAPG
+112 
-126 GLMKLLQAGGNSI
+126 
-139 PSEGE
+139 
-144 LLLPHAI
+144 
-151 ANNLDLDVGQMINVI
+151 
-166 LPSNDNRLAKAVPL
+166 VPL

-187 TQTELDQILGIV
+187 TQTELDQMLGIV

-204 ASLSGNGSA
+204 ASLSDNGSA

-222 DLFDARLMGYRLLN
+222 DLFDARIMGYRLLS
-236 QLPIGFQV
+236 QLPSGFQA

-309 QLFIVQGGLIAVV
+309 QLFIVQGGLIAIV
-322 GIAGGLIIGIGS
+322 GITGGLLIGVGG

-343 LLQSLLGIEFLDTSI
+343 MLQALLGIEFLDTSI

-366 DLRGSDIVSISLS
+366 DLRGSDVLSVSLS

-385 LAALFPA
+385 LASLFPA
-392 LKASKTVPAETLRY
+392 LKASKTVPAATLRY